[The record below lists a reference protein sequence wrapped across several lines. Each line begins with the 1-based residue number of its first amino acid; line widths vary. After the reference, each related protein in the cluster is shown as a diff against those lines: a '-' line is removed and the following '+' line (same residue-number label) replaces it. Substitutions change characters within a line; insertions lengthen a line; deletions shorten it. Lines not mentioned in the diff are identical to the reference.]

1 MHDLQVQ
8 HRYRITGYRPGIGA
22 AFRQR
27 LFAMGLLPGAEL
39 HVRRVAPLGDPVQ
52 VDTRRSSLVLR
63 RGDLAFLLLS
73 EQD

>member
-1 MHDLQVQ
+1 MHDLHAQR
-8 HRYRITGYRPGIGA
+8 RYRITGYRPGIGA

-63 RGDLAFLLLS
+63 RRDLAFLLLA

>member
-1 MHDLQVQ
+1 MHPVQ
-8 HRYRITGYRPGIGA
+8 AHRRYRVTGYRPGIGA

-52 VDTRRSSLVLR
+52 VDTRQCSLVLR
-63 RGDLAFLLLS
+63 RRDLAFLDLAP
-73 EQD
+73 QD